1 MEQILLVVII
11 TCETCT
17 ISSPNH
23 HLFYECF
30 YTVLS
35 QIESILNSRPL
46 CPLSDDPNDFE
57 ALTPGYFLFGTRL
70 TSIVE
75 EDVQQI
81 TSNRL
86 KLYHQLKQI
95 IQGFWTRWVR
105 EYLHTLQART
115 KWRFDQAPTDLVGS
129 LVILKDEN
137 QHPWLWK
144 TGRIIDIY
152 PSSDGR
158 TRVVDVKLPNGVTRR
173 AINKICLLPKDGVFQ
188 DLQQYCT
195 SLKDSSSRL
204 AVHGKSGNPATRDLP
219 SRRPTADI

>member
-1 MEQILLVVII
+1 MFLHCSI
-11 TCETCT
+11 
-17 ISSPNH
+17 PNR
-23 HLFYECF
+23 
-30 YTVLS
+30 TTLS
-35 QIESILNSRPL
+35 
-46 CPLSDDPNDFE
+46 LSDDPNDFE
-57 ALTPGYFLFGTRL
+57 ALTPGHFLIGTRL

-95 IQGFWTRWVR
+95 IQGFGHDGFESTYIHSR
-105 EYLHTLQART
+105 
-115 KWRFDQAPTDLVGS
+115 P
-129 LVILKDEN
+129 DEN

-173 AINKICLLPKDGVFQ
+173 AINMICLLPKECVFQ
-188 DLQQYCT
+188 DLQQHCT
-195 SLKDSSSRL
+195 SLKDSSSRP
-204 AVHGKSGNPATRDLP
+204 AVHGESGNPATRDLP
-219 SRRPTADI
+219 SRRPTAGL